1 MRLRERLIR
10 RITVRKQQMKRKNRY
25 KTAIGGIEKEEIRVQ
40 AASCIRIFI

>member
-1 MRLRERLIR
+1 MWLHERLIQ
-10 RITVRKQQMKRKNRY
+10 RITVREQQMKRKNRY